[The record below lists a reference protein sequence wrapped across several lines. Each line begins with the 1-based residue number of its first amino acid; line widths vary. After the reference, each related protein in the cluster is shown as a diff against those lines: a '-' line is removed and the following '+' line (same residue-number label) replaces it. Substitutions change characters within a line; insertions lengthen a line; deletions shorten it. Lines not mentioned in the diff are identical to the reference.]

1 MILNTIADFLKSGF
15 PMAEMSMV
23 GLVQSLEKVSGEMK
37 KERVFGG
44 QYLFNLLMHL
54 DVFSLGFGMII
65 MNIVN

>member
-23 GLVQSLEKVSGEMK
+23 GSVQSLEKDFGEMM

-54 DVFSLGFGMII
+54 DVFLLGFGMIT
-65 MNIVN
+65 MNTVN